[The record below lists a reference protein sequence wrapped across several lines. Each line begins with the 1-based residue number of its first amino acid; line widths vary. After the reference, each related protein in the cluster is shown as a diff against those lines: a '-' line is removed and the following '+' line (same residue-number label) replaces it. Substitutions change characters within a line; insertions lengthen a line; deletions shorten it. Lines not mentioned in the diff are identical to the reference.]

1 MGEEGADEKM
11 STLQI
16 GAERSRALPLSRL
29 HEIHRAVAEHPR
41 DPVALHVG
49 EPHLRM
55 PVEAVDAYCA
65 ALHDGHTAYSDAPG
79 LPALRE
85 ALVEL
90 FATRHGLP
98 TTRDRIFVGPGSCQL
113 ISAIFASLAV
123 PGGSVVLPEVHW
135 PMHLQQVLLAGLE
148 PRFAPTPG
156 PGDSVLDI
164 LDRIADERTV
174 AVLINSPANPSGAV
188 WAAETLEGL
197 YGWAQCRK
205 VALVSDEAYEDF
217 VYAGQPPHLAALDAQ
232 LPLAERVVFTVHT
245 FSKGYSMTG
254 CRLGF
259 AAAPNPDRAG
269 LLARVQEA
277 TLVAPST
284 PVQYAGLGALRAE
297 GHLELHHDYVRQT
310 RDAVLEALP
319 ADLVYQ
325 TPDGGWYILVD
336 VSIHTGDSYAFAHE
350 LLART
355 DVAIAPG
362 LGFVP
367 AGHPLEARLIRL
379 SLCGERERTLAGVAR
394 LVGYLVR

>member
-1 MGEEGADEKM
+1 
-11 STLQI
+11 
-16 GAERSRALPLSRL
+16 
-29 HEIHRAVAEHPR
+29 
-41 DPVALHVG
+41 VALHVG
-49 EPHLRM
+49 EPHVRM
-55 PVEAVDAYCA
+55 PAEAVDAYCA
-65 ALHDGHTAYSDAPG
+65 ALRDGHTAYSDAPG

-85 ALVEL
+85 SLVEL

-123 PGGSVVLPEVHW
+123 PGGSVVMPEVHW

-148 PRFAPTPG
+148 PRFAP
-156 PGDSVLDI
+156 VLGAGESIPDI
-164 LDRIADERTV
+164 LDRVAGERTV
-174 AVLINSPANPSGAV
+174 AVLINSPANPSGATS
-188 WAAETLEGL
+188 APDTLQGV
-197 YGWAQCRK
+197 YTWAQRRN

-217 VYAGQPPHLAALDAQ
+217 VYAGEPPQLARLDAQ
-232 LPLAERVVFTVHT
+232 LPLADRIVFSVHT

-297 GHLELHHDYVRQT
+297 SHLQTHHDYVRRT
-310 RDAVLEALP
+310 RDAVLRALP
-319 ADLVYQ
+319 ADLVYEI
-325 TPDGGWYILVD
+325 PDGGWYLLLD
-336 VSIHTGDSYAFAHE
+336 VSAHTRDSYALARE
-350 LLART
+350 LLTRA

-367 AGHPLEARLIRL
+367 AGHPLEARLIRI
-379 SLCGERERTLAGVAR
+379 SLCGERERTLAGVAQ
-394 LVGYLVR
+394 LVGYLAR